1 MVCICGYAYI
11 FTVPSPLSGCPDLVR
26 EPVLVQTC
34 LILMSYTG
42 RASLTLGKYTG
53 LGLGIIIYI

>member
-1 MVCICGYAYI
+1 MMVCICGYAYI

-42 RASLTLGKYTG
+42 RASLTLGEYIG
-53 LGLGIIIYI
+53 LGL